1 MTLSE
6 LLLSI
11 CGVEYEE
18 HNNESIRHFYCCVF
32 FFVDRGGQIA
42 DGKTFYNAD
51 TRC

>member
-11 CGVEYEE
+11 RGVEYEE
-18 HNNESIRHFYCCVF
+18 HNNESLRHFHCCVF
-32 FFVDRGGQIA
+32 FFVGIGSQIA